1 MNMINIFK
9 NFYFLNQRN
18 SSRIKALF
26 KQESGFT
33 LIEVIIALLVI
44 SIITVVLVRG
54 TMVSVD
60 AVQIDKAKT
69 QSLAVANEKME
80 LLKNMEY
87 EDVELVKE
95 GDSGYDSWLDDHP
108 ELKEDGYDIDYEIT
122 WVGGEE
128 NSYKQV
134 KLTIS
139 GEPMN
144 TPVNLITQIYSL
156 GEQEST
162 GEDEHPAPVNLAIE
176 YDTGSGGGREI
187 KLVWEAPDTEI
198 EIDKY
203 NVYMDGAL
211 EGNSFTELYL
221 CYPGDDDNHS
231 FYVTAVYTDEIES
244 DPSNTVSTEIE
255 IEHPAPVNLAIEYDT
270 GSGGGREI
278 KLVWEAPDTE
288 IEIDKYNVYMDGAL
302 EGNSFTE
309 LYLCYPGDDDNHS
322 FYVTAVYT
330 DEIESDP
337 SNTVS
342 TEIGVEHP
350 PPQNL
355 SITGYSGGG
364 NNIIVNIAWDAPD
377 TPLSIDHYEVYRN
390 GIEVGTTTDTI
401 FSNKIGKDN
410 YTFFIIAVYE
420 DEMESEPSNEVT
432 TE

>member
-9 NFYFLNQRN
+9 NFYFLNKRN

-33 LIEVIIALLVI
+33 LVEVIIALLVI

-54 TMVSVD
+54 TMISVD

-108 ELKEDGYDIDYEIT
+108 ELREDGYDIDYEIT

-139 GEPMN
+139 REPMN

-156 GEQEST
+156 GEQESS

-255 IEHPAPVNLAIEYDT
+255 IEHP
-270 GSGGGREI
+270 
-278 KLVWEAPDTE
+278 
-288 IEIDKYNVYMDGAL
+288 
-302 EGNSFTE
+302 
-309 LYLCYPGDDDNHS
+309 
-322 FYVTAVYT
+322 
-330 DEIESDP
+330 
-337 SNTVS
+337 
-342 TEIGVEHP
+342 

-355 SITGYSGGG
+355 LITGYSGSG
-364 NNIIVNIAWDAPD
+364 NNRYVNLAWDAPD

-390 GIEVGTTTDTI
+390 GIEVGTTADTS
-401 FSNKIGKDN
+401 FSNKIGKNN